1 VSVVRPV
8 GASDIGDYMT
18 AMRDRRGIIMNDK
31 DSGHWI
37 ELVNGSMSR
46 EKFVKAGAAA
56 GGSLAA
62 LLLGSTPGRIFAAP
76 DTVTQV
82 SRASA
87 PKRGGTLRCVFETDP
102 VGLDPALSSAL
113 SSVRI
118 VELVY
123 TGLMRYNDQLL
134 PEPDLAQSYE
144 TPNNRTYVFHLRRG
158 VLFHNGL
165 EMTSADVKFTFERI
179 LNPKTGS
186 PRAWYFSEI
195 ERIDTPD
202 KYTVIVHLR
211 KPFAP
216 FLNALAQAFNGIECK
231 AAVEKYGDLQKHMIG
246 TGPFILDQYVPQ
258 TVLKLKRNP
267 HYYEQGLP
275 YLDGIQIT
283 FQPDETART
292 TALRSNSADFVL
304 FVPTRDFN
312 SLKGTP
318 NLILTE
324 TQGTV
329 WDYLGLNC
337 RRKPFTDKRVRQAIA
352 WAINRQDMVKV
363 GYYGHAAPIA
373 SGPIPSWSW
382 AHDSTAVYPQPD
394 LAKAKTL
401 LTQAGY
407 AKGFSMTID
416 ASPSY
421 PEQIA
426 EAQVAQ
432 ALLKPLN
439 INVKIRSLEWGQ
451 YIDTVTV
458 KHDFDAADLGWG
470 SFIDPDEYLY
480 PEFHSNEFWNFYGYS
495 NPTVDTLL
503 EQARTATDQNTRRRL
518 YIQAQ
523 RIIAEDAPY
532 VFYTNE
538 NDLGGYFSYLKGF
551 KIMRNQ
557 ANIYFRK
564 SWLAR

>member
-1 VSVVRPV
+1 MLHR
-8 GASDIGDYMT
+8 SD
-18 AMRDRRGIIMNDK
+18 
-31 DSGHWI
+31 SESWI
-37 ELVNGSMSR
+37 EIGNQPINRQTFL
-46 EKFVKAGAAA
+46 KAGAAT

-62 LLLGSTPGRIFAAP
+62 LLLGTTPGRIFAAQE
-76 DTVTQV
+76 TLAQM

-118 VELVY
+118 VELIY
-123 TGLMRYNDQLL
+123 TGLLRYNDSLL
-134 PEPDLAQSYE
+134 PEPDLAERYE
-144 TPNNRTYVFHLRRG
+144 TPNDQTYIFHLRKG

-195 ERIDTPD
+195 QRIDTPD
-202 KYTVIVHLR
+202 KYTVVIHMH

-246 TGPFILDQYVPQ
+246 TGPFILEQYIPQ
-258 TVLKLKRNP
+258 TVMKLKRNP
-267 HYYEQGLP
+267 NYYETGLP

-304 FVPTRDFN
+304 FVPDADFN

-352 WAINRQDMVKV
+352 WTINRQDMARV
-363 GYYGHAAPIA
+363 GYYGHATP
-373 SGPIPSWSW
+373 STCGPVPSWSW
-382 AHDSTAVYPQPD
+382 AHCSTPVYPQPD
-394 LAKAKTL
+394 LAKAKKL
-401 LTQAGY
+401 LAAAGY
-407 AKGFSMTID
+407 AKGFTMTID

-421 PEQIA
+421 PEQGR

-432 ALLKPLN
+432 QLLKPLN
-439 INVKIRSLEWGQ
+439 INVKIRELEWGQ

-470 SFIDPDEYLY
+470 SFVEPDEYLY

-495 NPTVDTLL
+495 NPTVDSLL
-503 EQARTATDQNTRRRL
+503 EQARTTLDRNARRSL
-518 YIQAQ
+518 YLKAQ
-523 RIIAEDAPY
+523 MIIAEDAPY

>member
-1 VSVVRPV
+1 M
-8 GASDIGDYMT
+8 D
-18 AMRDRRGIIMNDK
+18 DK
-31 DSGHWI
+31 DSRNWI

-46 EKFVKAGAAA
+46 EGFVKAGAAA

-62 LLLGSTPGRIFAAP
+62 FLLGATPGRIFAAP
-76 DTVTQV
+76 NTLTQV
-82 SRASA
+82 SRANA

-144 TPNNRTYVFHLRRG
+144 TPNNRTYIFHLRRG

-231 AAVEKYGDLQKHMIG
+231 AAVEKYGNLQKQMIG
-246 TGPFILDQYVPQ
+246 TGPFMLDQYVPQ

-267 HYYEQGLP
+267 HYYEKGLP
-275 YLDGIQIT
+275 YLDGIQIA

-337 RRKPFTDKRVRQAIA
+337 RRKPFNDKRVRQAIA
-352 WAINRQDMVKV
+352 WAINREDMVKV
-363 GYYGHAAPIA
+363 GYYGHATPIL

-382 AHDSTAVYPQPD
+382 AHDPTPVYPQPN
-394 LAKAKTL
+394 LAKAKAL
-401 LTQAGY
+401 LAEAGY
-407 AKGFSMTID
+407 AKGFNMSID

-421 PEQIA
+421 PVQIA
-426 EAQVAQ
+426 QAQVAQ

-439 INVKIRSLEWGQ
+439 INVKVRSLEWGQ
-451 YIDTVTV
+451 YIDTLDV
-458 KHDFDAADLGWG
+458 KHDFDAADIGWG

-480 PEFHSNEFWNFYGYS
+480 PEFHSNQFWNFYGYS
-495 NPTVDTLL
+495 NPTVDNIL
-503 EQARTATDQNTRRRL
+503 EQARTATDQKTRRTL

-523 RIIAEDAPY
+523 RIIAEDAPN

-564 SWLAR
+564 SWLAH